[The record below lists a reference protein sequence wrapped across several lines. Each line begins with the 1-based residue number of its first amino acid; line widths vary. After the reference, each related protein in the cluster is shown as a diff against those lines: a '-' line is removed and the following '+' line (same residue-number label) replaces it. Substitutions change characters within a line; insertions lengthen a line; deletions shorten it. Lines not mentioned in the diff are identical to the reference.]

1 MNPWDNNSGNGDEFF
16 SQVQNMI
23 NRKKKQFFNG
33 GNEFKFNP
41 FVVIFLGLALWLA
54 TGFYIVKPDEQGVVL
69 RFGKWVRSTNPGL
82 NYHLPYPFERVI
94 IKSVTNIRRIDVGAK
109 VYKAGDEQSENLML
123 TGDSNLANVSFTVLW
138 KIKDNGV
145 DEFLFYARSPEL
157 AVRACAESVMRAAV
171 GRNDIVYVQTEG
183 RSEIA
188 AEVKEELQK
197 LLDEYNTGVE
207 IVQVNLQNVEPPF
220 PVIDSFRDVERA
232 QADQQKSINEAD
244 AYKRNL
250 LANARGESAEIINNA
265 EGKKQAVIAEAKG
278 AVARFLSVYAEYKM
292 AKDVI
297 SKRIYFDTMKDIIKN
312 SNLVLIDEKNGVL
325 PHTSF

>member
-1 MNPWDNNSGNGDEFF
+1 MNPWDNNSGDKDEFI
-16 SQVQNMI
+16 SQLQDAI
-23 NRKKKQFFNG
+23 KRKKKEIFNNNKG
-33 GNEFKFNP
+33 FKVNP
-41 FVVIFLGLALWLA
+41 LWIALLGIGLWFS
-54 TGFYIVKPDEQGVVL
+54 TGFYTVKPDEQGVVL

-82 NYHLPYPFERVI
+82 NYCLPYPFERVI
-94 IKSVTNIRRIDVGAK
+94 IQSVTNIRRIDVGFK
-109 VYKAGDEQSENLML
+109 SFKENDDQSENLML

-138 KIKDNGV
+138 KIKHGGV
-145 DEFLFYARSPEL
+145 EEFLFNARSPEL
-157 AVRACAESVMRAAV
+157 AVRACSESVMRSAV
-171 GRNDIVYVQTEG
+171 GKNAIVYVQTEG

-188 AEVKEELQK
+188 SEVKEELQK

-232 QADQQKSINEAD
+232 QADQQKSVNEAD

-250 LANARGESAEIINNA
+250 LANARGESAEILNNA
-265 EGKKQAVIAEAKG
+265 EGRKQAMIAEAKG
-278 AVARFLSVYAEYKM
+278 AVSRFLSVYQEYKM
-292 AKDVI
+292 AKDII
-297 SKRIYFDTMKDIIKN
+297 SKRIYFDTMKEIIKS

>member
-1 MNPWDNNSGNGDEFF
+1 MNPWDNNSSNNEYFLKNAQDFL
-16 SQVQNMI
+16 Q
-23 NRKKKQFFNG
+23 KKKREFLNG
-33 GNEFKFNP
+33 NNFKFSP
-41 FVVIFLGLALWLA
+41 MMLLLLVFVWLG
-54 TGFYIVKPDEQGVVL
+54 TGFYTVKPDEQGVVL

-82 NYHLPYPFERVI
+82 NYCLPYPFEKVI
-94 IKSVTNIRRIDVGAK
+94 IQSVTNIRRIDVGM
-109 VYKAGDEQSENLML
+109 KAYRDNNDEQSENLML

-138 KIKDNGV
+138 KIKHGGV
-145 DEFLFYARSPEL
+145 EEFLFNARSPEL
-157 AVRACAESVMRAAV
+157 AVKACAESVMRSAV
-171 GRNDIVYVQTEG
+171 GKNEIVYVQTEG

-188 AEVKEELQK
+188 SEVKEELQK

-232 QADQQKSINEAD
+232 QADQQKSVNEAD

-250 LANARGESAEIINNA
+250 LAKARGESAEILNNA
-265 EGKKQAVIAEAKG
+265 EGRKRSIIEEAKG
-278 AVARFLSVYAEYKM
+278 AASRFLSVYNEYKT
-292 AKDVI
+292 AKNI
-297 SKRIYFDTMKDIIKN
+297 IAKRIDLDTMREIMKK

>member
-1 MNPWDNNSGNGDEFF
+1 MNPWDNNSNDNEDF
-16 SQVQNMI
+16 VKNIQNLL
-23 NRKKKQFFNG
+23 NQKKREFFNG
-33 GNEFKFNP
+33 NNFKFNP
-41 FVVIFLGLALWLA
+41 LILLVLVFVWLG
-54 TGFYIVKPDEQGVVL
+54 TGFYTVKPDEQGVVL

-82 NYHLPYPFERVI
+82 NYCLPYPFEKVI
-94 IKSVTNIRRIDVGAK
+94 IQSVTNIRRIDVGM
-109 VYKAGDEQSENLML
+109 KAYRDNDEQSENLML

-138 KIKDNGV
+138 KIKHDGV
-145 DEFLFYARSPEL
+145 EEFLFNARSPEL
-157 AVRACAESVMRAAV
+157 AVKACAESVMRSAV
-171 GRNDIVYVQTEG
+171 GKNEIVYVQTEG
-183 RSEIA
+183 RAEIA

-232 QADQQKSINEAD
+232 QADQQKSVNEAD

-250 LANARGESAEIINNA
+250 LAKARGESAEILNNA
-265 EGKKQAVIAEAKG
+265 EGRKKSMIEEAKG
-278 AVARFLSVYAEYKM
+278 ATARFLSVYNEYKT
-292 AKDVI
+292 AKSVI
-297 SKRIYFDTMKDIIKN
+297 AKRIYLDTMKEIIKK